1 MPVSS
6 QLPVELWTCIFG
18 YLHIGHIVDFSA
30 TCKYNSL
37 LVRHYILSRHHQLA
51 AQFFHD
57 PDKLYRLLYTCQAVI
72 SGSGALY
79 LLQPLFTASWMP
91 NNLDIYVSSDN
102 LQFLLSALSIEGYWD
117 THAFAPQVRSYKH
130 SHVLMTITLARA
142 QQTIDVVVTAT
153 YSTICPIFLC
163 HSTLL
168 MNFITHD
175 ALYCAYPRLT
185 LCGLSLIHPF
195 VAYDTILNR
204 ASIDTLL
211 KYHRCEFTYLTCYHV
226 HHHFCCFKHNPRKLH
241 DKYSM
246 WVITRSSPFAPRSH
260 PDTYARLGIVDAK
273 WCLGGELCSSDSKL
287 ASSTV
292 HVLLDSE

>member
-1 MPVSS
+1 MPVFSS

-18 YLHIGHIVDFSA
+18 YLHISHIIDFSA

-37 LVRHYILSRHHQLA
+37 LVRCYILSRCHQLA
-51 AQFFHD
+51 ACFFHD

-72 SGSGALY
+72 SGSCALY
-79 LLQPLFTASWMP
+79 LLQPLFTASWTP

-102 LQFLLSALSIEGYWD
+102 LQFLLSALSIEGYQD
-117 THAFAPQVRSYKH
+117 THAFMPQVRSYKR
-130 SHVLMTITLARA
+130 SHVLTTITLVRA

-175 ALYCAYPRLT
+175 ALYCAYPCLT
-185 LCGLSLIHPF
+185 LHRLSLIHPF
-195 VAYDTILNR
+195 VAYDTILNH

-211 KYHRCEFTYLTCYHV
+211 KYDQRGFTYLTCYHV
-226 HHHFCCFKHNPRKLH
+226 HQHFRCFKHNP
-241 DKYSM
+241 
-246 WVITRSSPFAPRSH
+246 
-260 PDTYARLGIVDAK
+260 
-273 WCLGGELCSSDSKL
+273 
-287 ASSTV
+287 
-292 HVLLDSE
+292 